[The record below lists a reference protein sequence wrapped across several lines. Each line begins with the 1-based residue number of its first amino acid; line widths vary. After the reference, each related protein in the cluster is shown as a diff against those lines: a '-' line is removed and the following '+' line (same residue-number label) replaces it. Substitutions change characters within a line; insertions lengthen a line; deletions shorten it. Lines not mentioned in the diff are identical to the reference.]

1 MLWKKRSDNGAVLR
15 LDNGIDYSKCDNCGL
30 CATVCPKKLIKD
42 SKVETL
48 DDPVVQPKNSP
59 VI

>member
-1 MLWKKRSDNGAVLR
+1 MRAR
-15 LDNGIDYSKCDNCGL
+15 LFTIENNLARIDYTKCDNCGL

-48 DDPVVQPKNSP
+48 GDPTTQPINGP
-59 VI
+59 AVDA